1 MANLLITAAEE
12 PDHRRRSCRRCRY
25 PAAAGRRKLSGE
37 GFNVDIQRMRKD
49 LPEGMDKVINLGQRS
64 CKSLLNE
71 PTSSDKVT

>member
-12 PDHRRRSCRRCRY
+12 PDHRRRY